1 MPCST
6 VRRLPRGLGVRVL
19 DTREIIAVCGILF
32 AYGRTHPSDEERR
45 RGREALT
52 AMRHRGPD
60 EDGLIQQDHWLMGH
74 VRLSILD
81 LAASRQPMADSSQRH
96 WLSFNGEIYNFRAL
110 RRELAT
116 DWTFRTQGDTEV
128 VLAGLVLQ
136 GEAFLQRLEGMWA
149 LALWDVQQRQLLL
162 SRDPMGKKPLY
173 YRLGEQGIRV
183 ASELPALQILTPHR
197 FEEDLDSTADYL
209 RYGYYLPGHT
219 AYRGVHEVLPGHS
232 LHWRPDEP
240 IRQSAHWCLRLDP
253 FQGTQ
258 ADATEQLRE
267 CFMRAVEKRLVA
279 DVEVGAFLSGGV
291 DSSLVVAALSR
302 LGVHPKTFTIG
313 FAEKAYDERA
323 YARRMAELAQT
334 EHIEAVLGNLEAES
348 LIRLLRDHV
357 GQPFSDSSLLPTAA
371 VSQLAASRVK
381 VALSGD
387 GGDELFSGYERYRA
401 RTILRWYSRV
411 PRPMRQSLE
420 RLIRAFPEPMAHHS
434 RSLLKKAHLFLD
446 VLARRDGER
455 PYVAPLLHSPAEF
468 ARLAPVLADRG
479 QAPPALPESCRFD
492 DIQEMMVGDALVYL
506 PQDILL
512 KVDRASMAHSLE
524 ARAPF
529 LDKDLV
535 SLAFSWPRVWH
546 RSGLQGKRMLVG
558 AFGDWLPRA
567 LWRRRK
573 QGFAV
578 PLHVWFRGDLGR
590 QLEMLLTT
598 VQHPLEPESVRRLLQ
613 THRQGHRD
621 HGYRLWNLYVY
632 LLWRQ
637 WHAS

>member
-1 MPCST
+1 MK
-6 VRRLPRGLGVRVL
+6 LPDGHRHNL
-19 DTREIIAVCGILF
+19 EKESSPVCGILF
-32 AYGRTHPSDEERR
+32 AYLPASPAQ
-45 RGREALT
+45 ALT
-52 AMRHRGPD
+52 ESARRVLDAMRHRGPD
-60 EDGLIQQDHWLMGH
+60 EDGLVVRAPWLIGH

-81 LAASRQPMADSSQRH
+81 LAASRQPMPDPTGRY

-110 RRELAT
+110 RQELAA
-116 DWTFRTQGDTEV
+116 DWSFRTQGDTEV
-128 VLAGLVLQ
+128 LLAGLCLR
-136 GEAFLQRLEGMWA
+136 GERFLSQMEGMWA
-149 LALWDVQQRQLLL
+149 LAFWDAQERQLLL

-173 YRLGEQGIRV
+173 YRVSDQGILAV
-183 ASELPALQILTPHR
+183 SELPALRTLSPDP

-209 RYGYYLPGHT
+209 RYGYYLPGYT
-219 AYRGVHEVLPGHS
+219 AYQGVLEVLPGHS
-232 LHWRPDEP
+232 LRWTPNRVHEQAPHWRL
-240 IRQSAHWCLRLDP
+240 SLDP
-253 FQGTQ
+253 FQGSQ
-258 ADATEQLRE
+258 ADAQERLRE
-267 CFMRAVEKRLVA
+267 CFLRSVEKRLVA

-291 DSSLVVAALSR
+291 DSSLVVAALTQ

-313 FAEKAYDERA
+313 FEDAAYDERI
-323 YARRMAELAQT
+323 YARRMAKLAHT
-334 EHIEAVLGNLEAES
+334 EHIESTLAVWEAES
-348 LIRLLRDHV
+348 LIRLLRNHV

-371 VSQLAASRVK
+371 VSALAASRVK

-387 GGDELFSGYERYRA
+387 GGDELFSGYERYQA

-411 PRPMRQSLE
+411 PKPMRHGLE

-446 VLARRDGER
+446 ILARRDGEC
-455 PYVAPLLHSPAEF
+455 PYVAPLLHSPAAF
-468 ARLAPVLADRG
+468 ARLAPSLASRG
-479 QAPPALPESCRFD
+479 HTPPALPESCRLD
-492 DIQEMMVGDALVYL
+492 DIQEMMVSDALVYL

-524 ARAPF
+524 TRAPF

-535 SLAFSWPRVWH
+535 SLAFSWPRIWH
-546 RSGLQGKRMLVG
+546 RSGFQGKRMLVRT
-558 AFGDWLPRA
+558 FGDWLPDA

-578 PLHVWFRGDLGR
+578 PLHLWFRADLGR
-590 QLEMLLTT
+590 QLETLLTT
-598 VQHPLEPESVRRLLQ
+598 VQHPLAPECVRWLLQ